1 MIHELG
7 ATGMEASGGLWW
19 IGGTSLGNGDGF
31 LLLAKE
37 R

>member
-1 MIHELG
+1 MHAFG
-7 ATGMEASGGLWW
+7 FTVTEASCGLWW

-31 LLLAKE
+31 FPSDVG